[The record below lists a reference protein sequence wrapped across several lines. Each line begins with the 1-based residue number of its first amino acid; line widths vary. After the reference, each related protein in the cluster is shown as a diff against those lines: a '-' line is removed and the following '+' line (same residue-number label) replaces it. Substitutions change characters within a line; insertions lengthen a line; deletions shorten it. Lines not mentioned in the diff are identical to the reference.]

1 MGYWHGAGQDLA
13 IGEDFSQ
20 VADFKRKFPE
30 NFFRSPMNDN
40 SDCAEPRIF
49 ASYFAMKRVLIGL
62 LGTKLDSGTDVRRWD
77 FWRPTV
83 SLFQHEDLLWDRLE
97 LLAEANFAK
106 ISQQVLADVRQVSP
120 ETTAALH
127 EVSYG
132 RDPWDLKTVYAAL
145 HDWAR
150 GYPFDVEN
158 EEYFIHITT
167 GTHIAQISLFL
178 LNEAGTLPG
187 KLIQTSPPPGTP
199 SRDVPRPGYSV
210 IDLDLSRYD
219 QLSTRF
225 VREQAEV
232 TDFLKSGI
240 PTRNAGFNRLI
251 ERIEQVALR
260 SQAPMLLTGPTGAG
274 KSQLAR
280 RIYELRKQRGGLRG
294 NFVEVNCATLT
305 GDTAASALFGHTR
318 GSFTGA
324 QKDRPG
330 LLREA
335 DGGLLF
341 LDEIGE
347 LGPDEQAMLLRALED
362 KTFLPVGA
370 DKPVGSD
377 FQLIAGTNRDLRE
390 AVANGRFREDL
401 LARIHLWTFALP
413 ALAARREDIAP
424 NLEYELE
431 RQRLANGRKA
441 TFNKEAR
448 ESFLRFAEAPDS
460 RWAGNFRDLNAAVTR
475 MATLAPRGRIR
486 VEEVDEEIARLRENW
501 HRPGAAAREDGAD
514 LEAVLGAEAL
524 AELDPFDRVQLG
536 YVVAVCQRSRTLSDA
551 GREIFS
557 VSRNKRAVTN
567 DADRLKKYLG
577 KFGLKFE
584 GVK

>member
-1 MGYWHGAGQDLA
+1 
-13 IGEDFSQ
+13 
-20 VADFKRKFPE
+20 
-30 NFFRSPMNDN
+30 
-40 SDCAEPRIF
+40 
-49 ASYFAMKRVLIGL
+49 MKRVVIGI
-62 LGTKLDSGTDVRRWD
+62 LGTKLDSGTDVGRWD
-77 FWRPTV
+77 AWRPTV

-97 LLAEANFAK
+97 LLAEPSFSK
-106 ISQQVLADVRQVSP
+106 ISNRVLEDVRQVSP
-120 ETTAALH
+120 ETEARLH
-127 EVSYG
+127 EVSFG
-132 RDPWDLKTVYAAL
+132 KDPWDLETVYAAL

-150 GYPFDVEN
+150 SYVFDVEN

-187 KLIQTSPPPGTP
+187 KLIQTSPPMLRA
-199 SRDVPRPGYSV
+199 SRGKPEAGYSV
-210 IDLDLSRYD
+210 IDLDLSKYD

-225 VREQAEV
+225 EREQAEV

-240 PTRNAGFNRLI
+240 ATQNAGFNRLI

-260 SQAPMLLTGPTGAG
+260 SQAPILLTGPTGAG
-274 KSQLAR
+274 KSHLAR

-347 LGPDEQAMLLRALED
+347 LGLDEQAMLLRALED

-370 DKPVGSD
+370 DRPVKSD
-377 FQLIAGTNRDLRE
+377 FQLIAGTNRNLRE
-390 AVANGRFREDL
+390 AVMKGRFREDL
-401 LARIHLWTFALP
+401 LARIHLWTFELP
-413 ALAARREDIAP
+413 ALSQRREDIAP

-431 RQRLANGRKA
+431 RYRLANKREA
-441 TFNKEAR
+441 SFNKEAKLA
-448 ESFLRFAEAPDS
+448 FLKFAEAPDTP
-460 RWAGNFRDLNAAVTR
+460 WHGNFRDLNAAITR

-486 VEEVDEEIARLRENW
+486 VEEVAEESQRLRENW
-501 HRPGAAAREDGAD
+501 HRPGNGMQPESANLEPLLKAD
-514 LEAVLGAEAL
+514 TL
-524 AELDPFDRVQLG
+524 AEIDPFDHVQLA
-536 YVVAVCQRSRTLSDA
+536 YVVAVCKRSNTLSDA
-551 GREIFS
+551 GREVFA
-557 VSRNKRAVTN
+557 VSRNKRSVTN
-567 DADRLKKYLG
+567 DADRLKKYLA

-584 GVK
+584 TLRKFLS

>member
-1 MGYWHGAGQDLA
+1 
-13 IGEDFSQ
+13 
-20 VADFKRKFPE
+20 
-30 NFFRSPMNDN
+30 
-40 SDCAEPRIF
+40 
-49 ASYFAMKRVLIGL
+49 MKRVLIGL
-62 LGTKLDSGTDVRRWD
+62 LGTKLDSGTDVSRWD

-97 LLAEANFAK
+97 LLAEPAFSK
-106 ISQQVLADVRQVSP
+106 ISHQVLDDVRQVSP
-120 ETTAALH
+120 ETEARLH
-127 EVSYG
+127 PVNYG
-132 RDPWDLKTVYAAL
+132 SDPWDLETVYAAL

-150 GYPFDVEN
+150 GYAFDRDN

-187 KLIQTSPPPGTP
+187 KLIQSSPPPSMP
-199 SRDVPRPGYSV
+199 SRQKPQAGYSV
-210 IDLDLSRYD
+210 IDLDLSKYD

-225 VREQAEV
+225 QKEHVEV

-240 PTRNAGFNRLI
+240 ATQNAGFNRLI
-251 ERIEQVALR
+251 DRIEQVALR
-260 SQAPMLLTGPTGAG
+260 SQAPVLLTGPTGAG
-274 KSQLAR
+274 KSHLAR

-347 LGPDEQAMLLRALED
+347 LGTDEQAMLLRALED

-370 DKPVGSD
+370 DKPVKSD

-390 AVANGRFREDL
+390 SVVNGRFREDL

-413 ALAARREDIAP
+413 ALSQRREDIAP
-424 NLEYELE
+424 NLEYELD
-431 RQRLANGRKA
+431 RHRRLHGREVS
-441 TFNKEAR
+441 FNKEAR
-448 ESFLRFAEAPDS
+448 LAFLKFAEAPDS
-460 RWAGNFRDLNAAVTR
+460 RWSGNFRDLNAAVTR

-486 VEEVDEEIARLRENW
+486 VEEVEEEIQRLRENW
-501 HRPGAAAREDGAD
+501 HRPGETAVTSGVELHWILNAGV
-514 LEAVLGAEAL
+514 LEN
-524 AELDPFDRVQLG
+524 LDPFDRVQLA
-536 YVVAVCQRSRTLSDA
+536 YVVEVCQRSKSLSDA

-557 VSRNKRAVTN
+557 VSRNKRSVTN
-567 DADRLKKYLG
+567 DADRLKKYLA
-577 KFGLKFE
+577 KFE
-584 GVK
+584 VKFENLRGGRL

>member
-1 MGYWHGAGQDLA
+1 
-13 IGEDFSQ
+13 
-20 VADFKRKFPE
+20 
-30 NFFRSPMNDN
+30 
-40 SDCAEPRIF
+40 
-49 ASYFAMKRVLIGL
+49 MKRVLIGL
-62 LGTKLDSGTDVRRWD
+62 LGTKLDGGTDVRRWD

-83 SLFQHEDLLWDRLE
+83 SLFQHQDLLWDRLE
-97 LLAEANFAK
+97 LLAEPNF
-106 ISQQVLADVRQVSP
+106 STLSDQVLADVRQISP
-120 ETTAALH
+120 ETTANLH
-127 EVSYG
+127 NVSYG
-132 RDPWDLKTVYAAL
+132 SDAWDLETVYAAL

-150 GYPFDVEN
+150 GYPFDCDK

-187 KLIQTSPPPGTP
+187 KLIQTKPPAPARS
-199 SRDVPRPGYSV
+199 SRDLPQPGYSV
-210 IDLDLSRYD
+210 IDLDLSKYD

-225 VREQAEV
+225 EREQVEV

-240 PTRNAGFNRLI
+240 ATRNQGFNRLI
-251 ERIEQVALR
+251 DRIEQVALR
-260 SQAPMLLTGPTGAG
+260 SQAPVLLTGPTGAG
-274 KSQLAR
+274 KSHLAR
-280 RIYELRKQRGGLRG
+280 RIFELRKQRGGLRG

-347 LGPDEQAMLLRALED
+347 LGSDEQAMLLRALED
-362 KTFLPVGA
+362 RTFLPVGS
-370 DKPVGSD
+370 DKPVKSD

-390 AVANGRFREDL
+390 AVVTGRFREDL

-413 ALAARREDIAP
+413 ALSERREDIAP
-424 NLEYELE
+424 NLDYELD
-431 RQRLANGRKA
+431 RHRRLTGRGVS
-441 TFNKEAR
+441 FNKEAR
-448 ESFLRFAEAPDS
+448 QAFLKFAEAPDTS
-460 RWAGNFRDLNAAVTR
+460 WSGNFRDLNAAVTR

-486 VEEVDEEIARLRENW
+486 VEEVQEEIQRLRESW
-501 HRPGAAAREDGAD
+501 RRPGAASATDID
-514 LEAVLGAEAL
+514 LTTILSGETLE
-524 AELDPFDRVQLG
+524 EIDPFDRVQLA
-536 YVVAVCQRSRTLSDA
+536 YVGSVCARTRNLSEA

-557 VSRNKRAVTN
+557 ASRRKRSVTN

-584 GVK
+584 SFRNPGSNDFA

>member
-1 MGYWHGAGQDLA
+1 
-13 IGEDFSQ
+13 
-20 VADFKRKFPE
+20 
-30 NFFRSPMNDN
+30 
-40 SDCAEPRIF
+40 
-49 ASYFAMKRVLIGL
+49 MKRVVIGL
-62 LGTKLDSGTDVRRWD
+62 LGTKLDSGFDVSRWD

-97 LLAEANFAK
+97 LLAEPTYAK
-106 ISQQVLADVRQVSP
+106 LSERVLQDVRSVSP
-120 ETTAALH
+120 ETEGRLH

-132 RDPWDLKTVYAAL
+132 KDPWDLEAVYGAL

-150 GYPFDVEN
+150 GYRFDCEN

-187 KLIQTSPPPGTP
+187 KLIQTSPPPSKP
-199 SRDVPRPGYSV
+199 SRNVPKPGYSV
-210 IDLDLSRYD
+210 IDLDLSKYD

-225 VREQAEV
+225 EREQAEV

-240 PTRNAGFNRLI
+240 ATRNPGFNRLI
-251 ERIEQVALR
+251 DRIEQVAL
-260 SQAPMLLTGPTGAG
+260 SSKAPMLLTGPTGAG
-274 KSQLAR
+274 KSHLAR
-280 RIYELRKQRGGLRG
+280 RIFDLRKQRGGLRG

-347 LGPDEQAMLLRALED
+347 LGSDEQAMLLRALED
-362 KTFLPVGA
+362 KTFLPLGA
-370 DKPVGSD
+370 DKPVKSD

-401 LARIHLWTFALP
+401 MARIHLWTFALP
-413 ALAARREDIAP
+413 ALSQRREDIAP
-424 NLEYELE
+424 NLEYEME
-431 RQRLANGRKA
+431 RYRLANGREVS
-441 TFNKEAR
+441 FNKEAR
-448 ESFLRFAEAPDS
+448 QAFLKFAESPDS
-460 RWAGNFRDLNAAVTR
+460 QWLGNFRDLNAAVTR

-486 VEEVDEEIARLRENW
+486 VEEVDEEIQRLRENW
-501 HRPGAAAREDGAD
+501 QRPGTAARVESAD
-514 LEAVLGAEAL
+514 LDGILSAGAL
-524 AELDPFDRVQLG
+524 AELDPFDRVQLA
-536 YVVAVCQRSRTLSDA
+536 YVAAVCQRARTLSDA
-551 GREIFS
+551 GREIFA
-557 VSRNKRAVTN
+557 VSRTKRSVTN
-567 DADRLKKYLG
+567 DADRLKKYLA
-577 KFGLKFE
+577 KFGLVFE
-584 GVK
+584 AFRQG

>member
-1 MGYWHGAGQDLA
+1 
-13 IGEDFSQ
+13 
-20 VADFKRKFPE
+20 
-30 NFFRSPMNDN
+30 
-40 SDCAEPRIF
+40 
-49 ASYFAMKRVLIGL
+49 MKRVLIGL
-62 LGTKLDSGTDVRRWD
+62 LGTKLDSGHDVSRWD
-77 FWRPTV
+77 MWRPTV

-97 LLAEANFAK
+97 LLAEPIFSK
-106 ISQQVLADVRQVSP
+106 ISERVLADVRQVSP
-120 ETTAALH
+120 ETEARLH
-127 EVSYG
+127 EVDYG
-132 RDPWDLKTVYAAL
+132 KDPWDLETVYAAL

-150 GYPFDVEN
+150 AYPFDHDK

-187 KLIQTSPPPGTP
+187 KLIQTSPPPSRP
-199 SRDVPRPGYSV
+199 SRSVPRPGYSV
-210 IDLDLSRYD
+210 IDLDLSKYD

-225 VREQAEV
+225 EREQAEV

-240 PTRNAGFNRLI
+240 ATRNAGFNRLI
-251 ERIEQVALR
+251 DRIEQVALR

-274 KSQLAR
+274 KSHLAR
-280 RIYELRKQRGGLRG
+280 RIFELRKLRGGLRG
-294 NFVEVNCATLT
+294 SFVEVNCATLT

-347 LGPDEQAMLLRALED
+347 LGSDEQAMLLRALED

-370 DKPVGSD
+370 DRPVKSD

-390 AVANGRFREDL
+390 AVVGGRFREDL
-401 LARIHLWTFALP
+401 LARIHLWTFELP
-413 ALAARREDIAP
+413 ALSQRREDIAP

-431 RQRLANGRKA
+431 RHLLTNGREA
-441 TFNKEAR
+441 SFNKEAR
-448 ESFLRFAEAPDS
+448 QAFLKFAEAPDS
-460 RWAGNFRDLNAAVTR
+460 QWLGNFRDLNAAVTR

-486 VEEVDEEIARLRENW
+486 VEEVEEEIQRLRANW
-501 HRPGAAAREDGAD
+501 HRPGAVARMQSAD
-514 LEAVLGAEAL
+514 LAGLLNAEL
-524 AELDPFDRVQLG
+524 LDGLDPFDRVQLA
-536 YVVAVCQRSRTLSDA
+536 YVAAVCRRCKSLSEA

-557 VSRNKRAVTN
+557 VSRGKRRVTN
-567 DADRLKKYLG
+567 DADRLKKYLA
-577 KFGLKFE
+577 KFGLSFE
-584 GVK
+584 VFRGPE

>member
-1 MGYWHGAGQDLA
+1 
-13 IGEDFSQ
+13 
-20 VADFKRKFPE
+20 
-30 NFFRSPMNDN
+30 
-40 SDCAEPRIF
+40 
-49 ASYFAMKRVLIGL
+49 MKRVLIGL
-62 LGTKLDSGTDVRRWD
+62 IGTKTDSGTDVARWD

-83 SLFQHEDLLWDRLE
+83 SLFQHQDLLWDRLE
-97 LLAEANFAK
+97 LLAESNFAR
-106 ISQQVLADVRQVSP
+106 ISQQVLDDVRQVSP
-120 ETTAALH
+120 ETETRLH
-127 EVSYG
+127 TVSYG
-132 RDPWDLKTVYAAL
+132 NDPWDLETVYATL

-150 GYPFDVEN
+150 GYTFDRDN

-187 KLIQTSPPPGTP
+187 KLIQSSPPPSAL
-199 SRDVPRPGYSV
+199 SRQKKPEPRYSV
-210 IDLDLSRYD
+210 IDLDLSKYD

-225 VREQAEV
+225 QKEHVEV

-240 PTRNAGFNRLI
+240 ATRNAGFNRLI

-260 SQAPMLLTGPTGAG
+260 SQAPVLLTGPTGAG
-274 KSQLAR
+274 KSHLAR

-347 LGPDEQAMLLRALED
+347 LGTDEQAMLLRALED
-362 KTFLPVGA
+362 KTFLPVGS
-370 DKPVGSD
+370 DKPVKSD

-390 AVANGRFREDL
+390 AVVTGRFREDL

-413 ALAARREDIAP
+413 ALAQRREDIAP
-424 NLEYELE
+424 NLEYELD
-431 RQRLANGRKA
+431 RHRRSTGREVS
-441 TFNKEAR
+441 FNKEAKLA
-448 ESFLRFAEAPDS
+448 FLKFAEAPDS
-460 RWAGNFRDLNAAVTR
+460 RWSGNFRDLNAAVTR

-486 VEEVDEEIARLRENW
+486 VEEVEEEIQRLRENW
-501 HRPGAAAREDGAD
+501 HRPGAQGREAAVDLKAVMNAEQLDGI
-514 LEAVLGAEAL
+514 
-524 AELDPFDRVQLG
+524 DPFDRVQLT
-536 YVVAVCQRSRTLSDA
+536 YVVEVCRRVKTLSEA
-551 GREIFS
+551 GREIFAI
-557 VSRNKRAVTN
+557 SRNKRSVTN
-567 DADRLKKYLG
+567 DADRLKKYLA
-577 KFGLKFE
+577 KFELKFE
-584 GVK
+584 SLRC